1 MHAPKYVANTPLYQ
15 AAEPTHRSGLSPNA
29 RELAR
34 QIALARELMQKQR
47 RAEQRASSLVTD
59 RALGIPRPSA
69 QIYPMR
75 QASNQHHKSTTSARF
90 GDGVDDDDDDD
101 YSLVKDLLSQRSS
114 LKSHQQDS
122 VINGSL
128 RSRTNPRSSM
138 MQKSEHKK
146 TGEELIDRWKA
157 QSEIRKLE
165 ARLQNKTREVADL
178 QTRVDHT
185 LRLTQQ
191 KERSIADMHTYLEE
205 TAAKQSVA
213 KRKLQRYVDGLLV
226 RAERAEYQ
234 LEEMKSSLPPSRPP
248 SSLRS
253 DLMDGHR
260 SSTASGTVKR
270 NDTHLMEPKSESV
283 YSGSTFSRSKILP
296 REETAPRDLLS
307 NSRLA
312 ADKISLG
319 PSENELRYPPSS
331 IQTHI
336 PNGEGRGGY
345 SVKPALNRGGDTD
358 CASSSYAPANSEPQN
373 APLYHTLDPTE
384 EAISAQLVSPAYETP
399 ALSTSQYDSAL
410 LHPSLSRS
418 ILRDDASAKLLQTG
432 SSYSPRSLSNYGQQG
447 GWTGDGTRNQQD
459 WDLDFLEGV
468 MKDVLAQREQK
479 SRLGEVDSPL
489 LMPASINRENNPT
502 SHFSHRAELRTQGG
516 HRSILGHLDDGDSS
530 GSDVS
535 VTSVSQLSEEGR
547 KHLGGR
553 EGSLQRMEARRRR
566 VALFLVFSR
575 LNTPNLLKCAAVCRE
590 WRSVSRDP
598 ALWQYVHLYNRRI
611 SSKFL
616 KTLAQWCSQLK
627 WLVLERLS
635 PRERRKDERVDTYQ
649 KKIRGTLEPG
659 LEELLQASGDELL
672 TLKIVDCPN
681 IITERVLWLCSCHCR
696 NLRSVTYISSSDPV
710 GPEVVWALGAGC
722 RRIVSLKIPPRHPCE
737 KAKKFSS
744 SCVSMIGRCWSNL
757 QALSVGGQFVKPES
771 LAIVAKSCPKLQV
784 LELDHMVK
792 VTEDKAVVLCR
803 SGLRGLHTLILKH
816 TPITPSAIIHFNGA
830 CPQLTK
836 ISVYLS
842 LSDFFQPPAS
852 PGQRKEYSRAIE
864 TLLDLSKHRILTDT
878 LQVRADYK

>member
-1 MHAPKYVANTPLYQ
+1 
-15 AAEPTHRSGLSPNA
+15 
-29 RELAR
+29 
-34 QIALARELMQKQR
+34 
-47 RAEQRASSLVTD
+47 
-59 RALGIPRPSA
+59 
-69 QIYPMR
+69 
-75 QASNQHHKSTTSARF
+75 
-90 GDGVDDDDDDD
+90 
-101 YSLVKDLLSQRSS
+101 
-114 LKSHQQDS
+114 
-122 VINGSL
+122 
-128 RSRTNPRSSM
+128 
-138 MQKSEHKK
+138 
-146 TGEELIDRWKA
+146 
-157 QSEIRKLE
+157 
-165 ARLQNKTREVADL
+165 
-178 QTRVDHT
+178 
-185 LRLTQQ
+185 
-191 KERSIADMHTYLEE
+191 
-205 TAAKQSVA
+205 
-213 KRKLQRYVDGLLV
+213 
-226 RAERAEYQ
+226 
-234 LEEMKSSLPPSRPP
+234 
-248 SSLRS
+248 
-253 DLMDGHR
+253 
-260 SSTASGTVKR
+260 
-270 NDTHLMEPKSESV
+270 
-283 YSGSTFSRSKILP
+283 
-296 REETAPRDLLS
+296 
-307 NSRLA
+307 
-312 ADKISLG
+312 
-319 PSENELRYPPSS
+319 
-331 IQTHI
+331 
-336 PNGEGRGGY
+336 RGGY
-345 SVKPALNRGGDTD
+345 FIKPALNQGGDTD
-358 CASSSYAPANSEPQN
+358 RTSSSYAPAQSVPEN

-399 ALSTSQYDSAL
+399 TLSTSQYNSASL
-410 LHPSLSRS
+410 QSTHPSLPHS
-418 ILRDDASAKLLQTG
+418 ILRDNAPAKILQTG

-447 GWTGDGTRNQQD
+447 GWTRDGTGNQQD

-468 MKDVLAQREQK
+468 MKDVLAQREHK

-489 LMPASINRENNPT
+489 LVPASINRENNPT
-502 SHFSHRAELRTQGG
+502 HHASQRAELGTQGG

-530 GSDVS
+530 GSDIS

-547 KHLGGR
+547 RHLGGR
-553 EGSLQRMEARRRR
+553 EGALQRMEARRRR

-575 LNTPNLLKCAAVCRE
+575 LNTPTLLKCAAVCRE

-635 PRERRKDERVDTYQ
+635 PRERRKGERVDTYQ

-672 TLKIVDCPN
+672 TMKIVDCPN
-681 IITERVLWLCSCHCR
+681 IVTERVLWLCSCHCR

-737 KAKKFSS
+737 KAKKFGS

-771 LAIVAKSCPKLQV
+771 LAIVVKSCPKLQV

-864 TLLDLSKHRILTDT
+864 TLLDLSKNRILTDT